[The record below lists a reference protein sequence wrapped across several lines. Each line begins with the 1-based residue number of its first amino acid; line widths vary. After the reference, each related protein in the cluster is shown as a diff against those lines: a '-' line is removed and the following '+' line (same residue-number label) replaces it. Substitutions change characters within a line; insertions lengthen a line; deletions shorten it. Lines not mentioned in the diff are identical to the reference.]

1 MKRTIL
7 RCAVAAALVNTGN
20 AVAGGL
26 WLNDF
31 GDFAGGRASAGASA
45 GVNSASTISHNPAS
59 SSRIES
65 DQLFLAGGVYLPN
78 IKFDVEQASP
88 ELGYNNGGDAGEVAP
103 GASFAYVHSFDD
115 RWSGGVYLGG
125 LAGAGLDY
133 DDDWTGRYNATSV
146 DLFLMILAP
155 TAAYR
160 VTDSLSIGVG
170 VQFWYSELTQKLAV
184 PSPQAG
190 ASDGRAKLDGDDTGF
205 GFTLGAMYELTD
217 RTRFGAHYQSELKP
231 KHDGD
236 LKLEP
241 ADLDVHTETELDL
254 AQYVR
259 LSMHHD
265 LDEKWG
271 LNFTVGWDDWSEL
284 DNIFISVARGGTG
297 IPTKWRDTYHYS
309 WGAEYQLNSKW
320 AFTGGVSYDTNPVD
334 ARNRT
339 PELPV
344 DRQIHYAMGT
354 QYQLNS
360 NVSVGGYMNY
370 ADLGKGRIHTEYY
383 SGKFNNNGILNL
395 SVYLDWK
402 F

>member
-1 MKRTIL
+1 
-7 RCAVAAALVNTGN
+7 
-20 AVAGGL
+20 
-26 WLNDF
+26 
-31 GDFAGGRASAGASA
+31 
-45 GVNSASTISHNPAS
+45 
-59 SSRIES
+59 
-65 DQLFLAGGVYLPN
+65 
-78 IKFDVEQASP
+78 
-88 ELGYNNGGDAGEVAP
+88 
-103 GASFAYVHSFDD
+103 
-115 RWSGGVYLGG
+115 
-125 LAGAGLDY
+125 
-133 DDDWTGRYNATSV
+133 
-146 DLFLMILAP
+146 
-155 TAAYR
+155 
-160 VTDSLSIGVG
+160 
-170 VQFWYSELTQKLAV
+170 
-184 PSPQAG
+184 
-190 ASDGRAKLDGDDTGF
+190 
-205 GFTLGAMYELTD
+205 MYELTD

-231 KHDGD
+231 KYDGD

-241 ADLDVHTETELDL
+241 ADLDVHTETELDM

-354 QYQLNS
+354 QYQLQS

-370 ADLGKGRIHTEYY
+370 TDLGKGRIHSDSYR
-383 SGKFNNNGILNL
+383 GKFNNNGILNL